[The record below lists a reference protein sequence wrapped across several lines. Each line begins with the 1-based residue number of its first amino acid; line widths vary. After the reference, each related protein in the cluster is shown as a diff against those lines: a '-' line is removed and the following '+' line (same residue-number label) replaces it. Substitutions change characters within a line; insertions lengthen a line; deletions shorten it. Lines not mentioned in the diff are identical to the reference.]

1 MSRPNSTT
9 ERTAVIVRTSVVGI
23 LTNVLLAGFKAAI
36 GILAGSIA
44 IVLDAVNNLSDALSS
59 LITIIGTKLAGK
71 APDKKHPLGHGR
83 IEYITAMV
91 IGVIIL
97 YAGVT
102 SLNESIKKILNP
114 TVPEYQTVGLII
126 IAVAVIVK
134 ILLGTYVRGV
144 GRRVNSDSLI
154 ASGKDALND
163 AIISVTTLAAAIIFL
178 TTKVSLEAYLGAI
191 ISLIII
197 KAGYDTLSD
206 TISEILGARAD
217 SELTRGIK
225 ATISEFPEVSGAYD
239 LILHNYGPDML
250 IGSVHVEVPDT
261 MDAAGID
268 NLARRIQGAVYEK
281 YGVILTAV
289 GIYSVNTTN
298 EEVMKLREEITRCV
312 CEHEY
317 VLQMHGFYLNE
328 QERRIRFDVIID
340 FAAPDRYA
348 LYRHLTEDVQQIA
361 KDYAVEITM
370 DSDISD

>member
-1 MSRPNSTT
+1 MSRPVSATD
-9 ERTAVIVRTSVVGI
+9 RTAVIVRTSVIGI
-23 LTNVLLAGFKAAI
+23 LTNVLLAAFKAAVGLI
-36 GILAGSIA
+36 SGSIA

-59 LITIIGTKLAGK
+59 IITIIGTKLAGK

-102 SLNESIKKILNP
+102 SLIESVKKILS
-114 TVPEYQTVGLII
+114 PEIPDYRLTGLII
-126 IAVAVIVK
+126 IAVAVVVK
-134 ILLGTYVRGV
+134 ILLGTYVKGV
-144 GRRVNSDSLI
+144 GERVNSDSLI

-163 AIISVTTLAAAIIFL
+163 VIISLTTLAAAVIFL
-178 TTKVSLEAYLGAI
+178 IFHLSLEAYLAAVISFI
-191 ISLIII
+191 IM

-217 SELTRGIK
+217 SELTKGIK
-225 ATISEFPEVSGAYD
+225 ETIGTFPEVGGAYD

-250 IGSVHVEVPDT
+250 IGSVHIEVPDT
-261 MDAAGID
+261 MNAAQID
-268 NLARRIQGAVYEK
+268 GLARKIEGAVYEK
-281 YGVILTAV
+281 YGVILTGV

-298 EEVMKLREEITRCV
+298 EEAKKLREEITRCV

-317 VLQMHGFYLNE
+317 VLQMHGFYLSE
-328 QERRIRFDVIID
+328 EERRIRFDVIID
-340 FAAPDRYA
+340 FDSPDRYA
-348 LYRHLTEDVQQIA
+348 LYQHLCEDVQQIA
-361 KDYAVEITM
+361 QGYQVEITM